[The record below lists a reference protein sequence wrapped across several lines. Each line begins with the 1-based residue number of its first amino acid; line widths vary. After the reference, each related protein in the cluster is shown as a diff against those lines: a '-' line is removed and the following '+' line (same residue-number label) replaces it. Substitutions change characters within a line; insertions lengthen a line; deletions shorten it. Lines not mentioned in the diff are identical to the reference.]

1 MSSNWAGSVG
11 FENHVSPQA
20 SSINRVPARSH
31 TPSGVWGAARSQIE
45 TTEEA
50 SGADRSSRRVPRRD
64 AQTLLIV
71 DDDPEVLR
79 SLERSLGRR
88 YHLLLAMG
96 GAEAVAIIEGAE
108 TIHFVLCDLMMPE
121 QDGASVYEA
130 VLRLRPALAKRFV
143 LMTGGTHTTRGRSF
157 LDKFPGSVLFKPFA
171 PDQVIDLVEAAGPL

>member
-1 MSSNWAGSVG
+1 MY
-11 FENHVSPQA
+11 
-20 SSINRVPARSH
+20 
-31 TPSGVWGAARSQIE
+31 GAARSQAE
-45 TTEEA
+45 PSEDE
-50 SGADRSSRRVPRRD
+50 SCADRSSRRVPRRD

-71 DDDPEVLR
+71 DDDPELLR
-79 SLERSLGRR
+79 SLERSLGRH

-121 QDGASVYEA
+121 QDGACVYEA

-171 PDQVIDLVEAAGPL
+171 PDQVIDLVEAAGPP

>member
-1 MSSNWAGSVG
+1 MIRAGSVEFG
-11 FENHVSPQA
+11 NHVSPQSSPNRRAPALPRQTSGVYGAA
-20 SSINRVPARSH
+20 SSQVERSDDE
-31 TPSGVWGAARSQIE
+31 SC
-45 TTEEA
+45 
-50 SGADRSSRRVPRRD
+50 ADRSSRRVPRRD
-64 AQTLLIV
+64 AKTLLIV

-130 VLRLRPALAKRFV
+130 VLRLRPALAKHFV

-171 PDQVIDLVEAAGPL
+171 PDQVVDLVEVAGPP

>member
-1 MSSNWAGSVG
+1 
-11 FENHVSPQA
+11 VSPQA
-20 SSINRVPARSH
+20 LSNRRAPALPR
-31 TPSGVWGAARSQIE
+31 TTSGVWGAAPSQVE
-45 TTEEA
+45 PSEDESCA
-50 SGADRSSRRVPRRD
+50 NRSSRRVPRRD
-64 AQTLLIV
+64 AQTLLIA

-96 GAEAVAIIEGAE
+96 GAEAVAIIKGAE

-130 VLRLRPALAKRFV
+130 VLQLRPALAKRFV

-157 LDKFPGSVLFKPFA
+157 LDRFPGSVLFKPFA